1 MSGLLALSGFRFVN
15 LVLTLVGKIS
25 KLYILHLY
33 LKLVESV
40 VILGRL

>member
-15 LVLTLVGKIS
+15 LVLTSVGKIS
-25 KLYILHLY
+25 NMYILYLY
-33 LKLVESV
+33 LKLVENV